1 MRLAAALLT
10 LLLAGVAHAVGTPPE
25 ANVRSS
31 IDPAIMKIDEAR
43 FLGQPLARETALLGE
58 DGKRFFLGDMLG
70 KPLILVLSYYGCD
83 GSCPTVNQNLA
94 TALAQIGR
102 LRSTPP

>member
-10 LLLAGVAHAVGTPPE
+10 LLLAGGAHAVGTPPE

-43 FLGQPLARETALLGE
+43 FLGQPLARETALLDE

-70 KPLILVLSYYGCD
+70 QAPDSGPVL
-83 GSCPTVNQNLA
+83 L
-94 TALAQIGR
+94 R
-102 LRSTPP
+102 LRRFYARP